1 MHLTVSLDLEQQLVA
16 LADASGRNPQE
27 MTDKALRQYIAREA
41 EIIAKIRNGVAQADR
56 GQTSPHADVMA
67 RIDARL
73 AALEHP
79 RP

>member
-1 MHLTVSLDLEQQLVA
+1 MHLTVNPDLEQQLVA

-41 EIIAKIRNGVAQADR
+41 EIIAKIRNGLAQADR
-56 GQTSPHADVMA
+56 SQTSPHADVMA
-67 RIDARL
+67 RIDAKL
-73 AALEHP
+73 AALERP

>member
-1 MHLTVSLDLEQQLVA
+1 MHLTVDPDLEQQLVA

-41 EIIAKIRNGVAQADR
+41 EIIAKIRNGLVQAER
-56 GQTSPHADVMA
+56 GQTSPHGDVMA
-67 RIDARL
+67 RIDAKL
-73 AALEHP
+73 DALENP